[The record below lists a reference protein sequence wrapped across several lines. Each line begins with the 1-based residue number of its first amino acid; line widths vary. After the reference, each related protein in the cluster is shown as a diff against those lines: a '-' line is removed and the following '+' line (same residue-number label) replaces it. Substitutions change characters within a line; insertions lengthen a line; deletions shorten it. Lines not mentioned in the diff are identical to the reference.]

1 MPGPRLWDSA
11 GSRYNHYD
19 TVMKG
24 GTVEENQA
32 EDATITR
39 AEVRHV
45 ANLARLALSAEE
57 EERFQQQLSG
67 VFAHFQKL
75 SALDTERIPPTAQ
88 VIPLEN
94 VMRPDVVAPSLP
106 AADVLANAPERE
118 GDQFRVRAILDF

>member
-1 MPGPRLWDSA
+1 
-11 GSRYNHYD
+11 
-19 TVMKG
+19 MKG
-24 GTVEENQA
+24 GTVAENQA
-32 EDATITR
+32 EDAAITR

-57 EERFQQQLSG
+57 EARFQQQLSG
-67 VFAHFQKL
+67 VFAHFQQL

-88 VIPLEN
+88 VIPLKN
-94 VMRPDVVAPSLP
+94 VMRPDAVAPSLA